1 MKVFTADELI
11 AAIKAATSSSLDGG
25 KAKVCLCD
33 PEGNMGPIEKL
44 HLKYDNEANAVVIE
58 FAPFEKA

>member
-11 AAIKAATSSSLDGG
+11 AAIKAVTSSSLDGG

-33 PEGNMGPIEKL
+33 LEGNMGSMEKL
-44 HLKYDNEANAVVIE
+44 HLVYDDEANVVVIE
-58 FAPFEKA
+58 FDPFENA